1 MNRFLILALTAGL
14 LSPIA
19 AKADFGKADIQGQG
33 FTKTKFAAW
42 CAKRKNNCMVEFLKK
57 GISVDSSSPVPYKR
71 IKDFS
76 FDENHGWGCF
86 HQNNMAW
93 QCPGR
98 AYTFDIFYLKSS
110 GEESI
115 ARIIF
120 AKHSTA
126 LEFMGA
132 LKKSQGKNFNRT
144 DPRCTR
150 KDYVYFDG
158 RCMTKGLAKKL
169 KKDMTIDAL
178 KTLNNTLDKQR
189 EFNQRDRELD
199 IMERDAMTPDVIQN
213 NQQNIQQNLQQNNLW
228 YQNY

>member
-1 MNRFLILALTAGL
+1 LTAGL
-14 LSPIA
+14 ISPIA
-19 AKADFGKADIQGQG
+19 TRADFGKADIQGQG

-86 HQNNMAW
+86 HQNNMG
-93 QCPGR
+93 CPGR

-120 AKHSTA
+120 AKHSAA

>member
-1 MNRFLILALTAGL
+1 MRALFLFALISGVIWPTESL
-14 LSPIA
+14 
-19 AKADFGKADIQGQG
+19 ADFGKADIQGQG

-132 LKKSQGKNFNRT
+132 LKKSQGKNFNRADWGT
-144 DPRCTR
+144 HYNIRCR
-150 KDYVYFDG
+150 
-158 RCMTKGLAKKL
+158 
-169 KKDMTIDAL
+169 
-178 KTLNNTLDKQR
+178 
-189 EFNQRDRELD
+189 
-199 IMERDAMTPDVIQN
+199 
-213 NQQNIQQNLQQNNLW
+213 
-228 YQNY
+228 